1 MLRRRRVSLPIYRCE
16 ALQGEWRFEFVLRVC
31 LRGEQRAEWTIERRT
46 RVSVEGARLRVGV
59 LLRRDDTNTECLT
72 P

>member
-16 ALQGEWRFEFVLRVC
+16 ALQGEWRFEFVLSVFE
-31 LRGEQRAEWTIERRT
+31 GEQRAEWTIERRT

-59 LLRRDDTNTECLT
+59 LLRRDDTDTECLT